1 MASRTACIAVVGLSA
16 YGASRVFATL
26 GLRGVATSGLRGLA
40 RPAREQ
46 LPAAEGGAAGA
57 WATLGVAAAAA
68 AAAGAAGRLSARGAT
83 KRASSSICRL
93 AAAKKLTNPSD
104 LLSGVDI
111 FIFDCDGVIW
121 LGDSCIAG
129 IPNVLDKLREAGK
142 TLFFVTNNSTKSRAG
157 YKSKFTELGLDV
169 KPEEIFSSSFAA
181 AAYLEKTNFKA
192 TGKKVYV
199 IGEKGIGEE
208 LDLIGVP
215 WFGAEADKDT
225 VAPLKAGGLVKHDE
239 NVGAVIVGFDRYINY
254 YKLQYAQLCLN
265 ENPGCEFIATNLDRV
280 THLTD
285 AQEWA
290 GNGTMV
296 GAIKGCTGMEPN
308 VVGKPAPLMIDY
320 IAEKYKIADRSR
332 ICMVGDRL
340 DTDIAFGRNNGLR
353 TCLTLSGVTSEAE
366 LLDKVPR
373 KLGTEGIQ
381 PDFYVDT
388 INDFLK

>member
-1 MASRTACIAVVGLSA
+1 LVDAPVTAAHSL
-16 YGASRVFATL
+16 RATGQL
-26 GLRGVATSGLRGLA
+26 QQ
-40 RPAREQ
+40 Q
-46 LPAAEGGAAGA
+46 LPAEQASASAATGVWAAGACCAAVVGAAGA
-57 WATLGVAAAAA
+57 AKRSSRRTRRTVCRATAVAEKQAE
-68 AAAGAAGRLSARGAT
+68 
-83 KRASSSICRL
+83 
-93 AAAKKLTNPSD
+93 KLTVPSK
-104 LLSGVDI
+104 LLDGSDI

-121 LGDSCIAG
+121 RGDSLIEG
-129 IPNVLDKLREAGK
+129 IPNVLEQLRKAGK

-157 YKSKFTELGLDV
+157 YKSKFTSLGLDV

-181 AAYLEKTNFKA
+181 AAYLEQTKFKD
-192 TGKKVYV
+192 TGKRVYV

-208 LDLIGVP
+208 LDLIGVN
-215 WFGAEADKDT
+215 WFGAESDKDT
-225 VAPLKAGGLVKHDE
+225 VAPLQPGGKVEHDKD
-239 NVGAVIVGFDRYINY
+239 VGAVIVGFDRNINY

-265 ENPGCEFIATNLDRV
+265 ENPGCQFIATNLDRV

-296 GAIKGCTGMEPN
+296 GAIRGCTGMEPN

-320 IAEKYKIADRSR
+320 IAEKYGIKDRSR

-340 DTDIAFGRNNGLR
+340 DTDIAFGRNNGLK
-353 TCLTLSGVTSEAE
+353 TCLTLSGVTSEPE

-373 KLGTEGIQ
+373 KAGTEGIQ

-388 INDFLK
+388 INDFLA

>member
-1 MASRTACIAVVGLSA
+1 MPGTQAFVFSGARALTRAAIVPAETEALVPRVGLVKAASQSKEAQNDSRTFLG
-16 YGASRVFATL
+16 RTL
-26 GLRGVATSGLRGLA
+26 GATALVAGLCCKTRRVADVTKA
-40 RPAREQ
+40 RRLVRMNATTVMS
-46 LPAAEGGAAGA
+46 GAAP
-57 WATLGVAAAAA
+57 
-68 AAAGAAGRLSARGAT
+68 
-83 KRASSSICRL
+83 
-93 AAAKKLTNPSD
+93 KLTNPAD
-104 LLSGVDI
+104 LLDGVDV

-121 LGDSCIAG
+121 RGDSLIDG

-157 YKSKFTELGLDV
+157 YKGKFTSLGLDV

-181 AAYLEKTNFKA
+181 AAYLEQSKFKE

-215 WFGAEADKDT
+215 WFGAESDKDT
-225 VAPLKAGGLVKHDE
+225 VAPLQPGGRVEVDKD
-239 NVGAVIVGFDRYINY
+239 VGAVIVGFDRNINY

-265 ENPGCEFIATNLDRV
+265 ELPGCQFIATNLDRV

-296 GAIKGCTGMEPN
+296 GAVKGCTGREPN
-308 VVGKPAPLMIDY
+308 LVGKPAPLMIDY
-320 IAEKYKIADRSR
+320 IAEKYGIADRSR

-340 DTDIAFGRNNGLR
+340 DTDIAFGRNNGLQ
-353 TCLTLSGVTSEAE
+353 TCLTLSGVTSEPE
-366 LLDKVPR
+366 LLDQVPR
-373 KLGTEGIQ
+373 KAGTEGIQ
-381 PDFYVDT
+381 PQFYVDT
-388 INDFLK
+388 INDFIK

>member
-1 MASRTACIAVVGLSA
+1 MTRGVQAHLRGQRQGARASFQSGVISTMSAAAVAGTALVG
-16 YGASRVFATL
+16 
-26 GLRGVATSGLRGLA
+26 GLRRRRAMVRAQIHRCAT
-40 RPAREQ
+40 
-46 LPAAEGGAAGA
+46 
-57 WATLGVAAAAA
+57 
-68 AAAGAAGRLSARGAT
+68 
-83 KRASSSICRL
+83 
-93 AAAKKLTNPSD
+93 AKKLTSPPD

-121 LGDSCIAG
+121 RGDSLIEG
-129 IPNVLDKLREAGK
+129 IPNVLDKLRAAGK

-157 YKSKFTELGLDV
+157 YKSKFTSLGLDV

-181 AAYLEKTNFKA
+181 AAYLEQSKFKD

-215 WFGAEADKDT
+215 WFGAESDKDT
-225 VAPLKAGGLVKHDE
+225 VAPLQPGGKVEHSED
-239 NVGAVIVGFDRYINY
+239 VGAVIVGFDRNINY

-296 GAIKGCTGMEPN
+296 GAIRGCTGMEPN

-320 IAEKYKIADRSR
+320 IADKYGIKDRSR

-340 DTDIAFGRNNGLR
+340 DTDIAFGRNNGLK
-353 TCLTLSGVTSEAE
+353 TCLTLSGVTSEPE

-373 KLGTEGIQ
+373 KAGTEGIQ
-381 PDFYVDT
+381 PDYYVDT
-388 INDFLK
+388 INDFLGDFCAKSEAEAWLRKQREGAHA